1 MLKNKRTTLLLI
13 GTTALVV
20 GGGAATYFLLGQQNF
35 FRGNAPVGSQLI
47 PQDALVTASI
57 STDSEQWQQ
66 LRKYGTPEI
75 QTALNKQLSQ
85 LQNNLLI
92 YPIAHQ
98 RQGQARHKHHQPR
111 YRLLNNPT

>member
-1 MLKNKRTTLLLI
+1 MLKNKRTTLLLTL

-75 QTALNKQLSQ
+75 QAALTNS
-85 LQNNLLI
+85 
-92 YPIAHQ
+92 
-98 RQGQARHKHHQPR
+98 
-111 YRLLNNPT
+111 